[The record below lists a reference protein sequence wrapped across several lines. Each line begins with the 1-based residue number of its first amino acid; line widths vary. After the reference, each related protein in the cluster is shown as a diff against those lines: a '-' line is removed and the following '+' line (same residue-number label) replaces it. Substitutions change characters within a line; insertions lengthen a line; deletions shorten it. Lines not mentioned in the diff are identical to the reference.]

1 MCHVLK
7 CSLFSLGTPH
17 SLSHQLTDNNTV
29 LLLSWLP
36 SPAPVPVVLT
46 YNIIIMDS
54 TNSSMIVTNI
64 NITNITNI
72 TISTN
77 DIAGYTNCN
86 TYQWGVSAGNVY
98 GFTNVT
104 MASENFTFISGIFSY
119 IIL

>member
-1 MCHVLK
+1 MRNVLK
-7 CSLFSLGTPH
+7 FSLLSLGTPH
-17 SLSHQLTDNNTV
+17 ILSHQLTDNNG

-36 SPAPVPVVLT
+36 PPVPVPVVFT

-86 TYQWGVSAGNVY
+86 TYQWGVSAGTVY
-98 GFTNVT
+98 GFTNIT
-104 MASENFTFISGIFSY
+104 LSSETFTFISGISV
-119 IIL
+119 ILFT

>member
-1 MCHVLK
+1 M
-7 CSLFSLGTPH
+7 
-17 SLSHQLTDNNTV
+17 
-29 LLLSWLP
+29 
-36 SPAPVPVVLT
+36 PVVFT

-86 TYQWGVSAGNVY
+86 TYQWGVSAGTVY
-98 GFTNVT
+98 GFTRLE
-104 MASENFTFISGIFSY
+104 MATKNFTFRGY
-119 IIL
+119 RL

>member
-1 MCHVLK
+1 M
-7 CSLFSLGTPH
+7 LGAPH

-29 LLLSWLP
+29 LLSWQP
-36 SPAPVPVVLT
+36 PPVPVPVVLT

-64 NITNITNI
+64 NITDITNI

-86 TYQWGVSAGNVY
+86 TYQWGVSAGTVY
-98 GFTNVT
+98 GFTNIVF
-104 MASENFTFISGIFSY
+104 AIENLTFISGIFSV
-119 IIL
+119 ILLI